1 MPKIQFSTIAFS
13 APLNW
18 CDRRCERCLLA
29 ARCPVPSREQSS
41 SSVRD
46 QANPGE
52 AVFRLIQTDGCEKD
66 SPPAPPAEIVLD
78 AGRLRDAGVRMVE
91 SLAKHSRPDSL
102 AELDAEVSNLAFL
115 IATKSARIAHHLEH
129 GDDPASYGTDA
140 APNLLLISHLK
151 EELKRKLARLTPFLD
166 DETQSESFSALAH
179 LQSVLDPLIDLLDTR
194 FTALLILLVR
204 SGKAPSP
211 FCIRE

>member
-1 MPKIQFSTIAFS
+1 
-13 APLNW
+13 
-18 CDRRCERCLLA
+18 
-29 ARCPVPSREQSS
+29 
-41 SSVRD
+41 
-46 QANPGE
+46 
-52 AVFRLIQTDGCEKD
+52 
-66 SPPAPPAEIVLD
+66 
-78 AGRLRDAGVRMVE
+78 
-91 SLAKHSRPDSL
+91 
-102 AELDAEVSNLAFL
+102 L